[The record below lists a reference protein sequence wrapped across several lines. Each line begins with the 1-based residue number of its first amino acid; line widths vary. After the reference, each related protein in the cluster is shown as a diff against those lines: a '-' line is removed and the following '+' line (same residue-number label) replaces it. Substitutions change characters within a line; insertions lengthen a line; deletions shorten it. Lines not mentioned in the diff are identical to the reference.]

1 MSDDILTQLRIKK
14 IVSMCPA
21 PPGWMAHYQDKDPA
35 PVAAW
40 VLVELEDSS
49 QEIIP
54 MTGAMSGNAT
64 TDQLN
69 WELNNFQS
77 YGFGNLRI

>member
-1 MSDDILTQLRIKK
+1 MIRIKK

-21 PPGWMAHYQDKDPA
+21 PPGWMAHYGDENPA

-40 VLVELEDSS
+40 VLVQLEDSS

-54 MTGAMSGNAT
+54 MTGTMAGDAT
-64 TDQLN
+64 IDQLN
-69 WELNNFQS
+69 WELNNYQGYDFDNS
-77 YGFGNLRI
+77 RI